1 MKHAKIRRIF
11 NISSKGLTS
20 KRSKRSTGEVT
31 IEVEGG
37 SKCDIMNVEAAEV
50 GRNEEAMTTEVIS
63 KSRKTTNQKE
73 SKEMRDAKERNENDA
88 QFKKYKK
95 YRVKSDGERKMSE

>member
-1 MKHAKIRRIF
+1 
-11 NISSKGLTS
+11 
-20 KRSKRSTGEVT
+20 
-31 IEVEGG
+31 
-37 SKCDIMNVEAAEV
+37 MNVEAAEV
-50 GRNEEAMTTEVIS
+50 GRDEKAMTTEVIS

>member
-50 GRNEEAMTTEVIS
+50 GRDEKAMTTEVIS
-63 KSRKTTNQKE
+63 KSRKLQIKKKTKNAG
-73 SKEMRDAKERNENDA
+73 RER
-88 QFKKYKK
+88 
-95 YRVKSDGERKMSE
+95 RR

>member
-50 GRNEEAMTTEVIS
+50 GRDEKAMTTEVIS
-63 KSRKTTNQKE
+63 KSRKLQIKKKTK
-73 SKEMRDAKERNENDA
+73 MRDAKEGDENDA
-88 QFKKYKK
+88 QFKKYKNI
-95 YRVKSDGERKMSE
+95 E